1 MTEKINTI
9 NGVRDGMTRGA
20 GNLFS
25 GCCVVKGV
33 ASAMRALIC
42 RLVILF
48 DTQSLVTVVAAALW
62 AFMSFGIGAYRS
74 GIAAAVVFFIA
85 LRPFVSRGVDG
96 TQPCDD
102 DWE

>member
-1 MTEKINTI
+1 
-9 NGVRDGMTRGA
+9 MTRGA

-25 GCCVVKGV
+25 GCSVVKGV

-74 GIAAAVVFFIA
+74 GIAAAVFFIA

-96 TQPCDD
+96 TQPWDD